1 MCVIPL
7 SRAPVA
13 ASYGDQ
19 QGMSGVLH
27 RLRLRLH
34 YLQDRL
40 TVGQQMAFAMAMIGL
55 VTLTAVALTSAGVSR
70 RGLIAHLKIE
80 MAEKATS
87 LAERLDLD
95 LSERYRDILQ
105 IAEMRPL
112 SRIWQDSPDEV
123 RDVIEQLKRSRP
135 RYVWIGFAGAD
146 GLVLASTG
154 RVLEGTSVLMRDWF
168 RNGLNVPTVGDVEEA
183 ELLVHLLALPSA
195 NDATRFVDISLPV
208 YSPENRILGTIGAH
222 LSVKWAELLNDI
234 APREGAT
241 QVWLIGHDGRVLL
254 GKSPNPQPF
263 SDEVIASMMDQRS
276 GAFVDTSEGHR
287 VLTGFAVTGR
297 KGDYPG
303 LGWIVV
309 TRQNAAVAFADATR
323 LALTILG
330 IGLLA
335 LPVTF
340 LGAYWLARKI
350 ARPLVTL
357 TRAAAQIGRDPDATN
372 LPHQRGSLEVIQLSS
387 SLRAL
392 LRRLGS
398 VEEQIVR
405 TAEQYQQDLEELR
418 QLADTDPLTGLLN
431 RRSFLTVADAAL
443 NGSRTSDGLGILM
456 ADIDHFKSVNDVY
469 GHPAGD
475 AVIRSVAAS
484 IGAALRQHDRVAR
497 FGGEEFVV
505 LLLNVDRAGMMALA
519 ERMRSAIG
527 SSRVLVEGR
536 EIAVTVSF
544 GAALA
549 QPGDRD
555 VDEVIER
562 ADLALYEAKNS
573 GRNCVA
579 VADRKAN
586 PRVA

>member
-1 MCVIPL
+1 MF
-7 SRAPVA
+7 
-13 ASYGDQ
+13 
-19 QGMSGVLH
+19 H

-34 YLQDRL
+34 HLQDRM
-40 TVGQQMAFAMAMIGL
+40 TVGQQMAFAMASIGL

-70 RGLIAHLKIE
+70 RGLIAHLKAE

-87 LAERLDLD
+87 LADRLDLD
-95 LSERYRDILQ
+95 LSERYGDILQ
-105 IAEMRPL
+105 IADMRPL
-112 SRIWQDSPDEV
+112 SRIWEESPDEV
-123 RDVIEQLKRSRP
+123 RAVIEQLKTARP
-135 RYVWIGFAGAD
+135 RYVWIGFANPD
-146 GLVLASTG
+146 GIVLAATG
-154 RVLEGTSVLMRDWF
+154 RVLEGTSVLARDWF
-168 RNGLNVPTVGDVEEA
+168 RNGLNVPSVGDAEEGEQLA
-183 ELLVHLLALPSA
+183 RLLSLPQV
-195 NDATRFVDISLPV
+195 DDTTRFVDVSLPV
-208 YSPENRILGTIGAH
+208 YSPENRLLGTLGAH
-222 LSVKWAELLNDI
+222 LSVKWTKLLSDI
-234 APREGAT
+234 APRNGAT
-241 QVWLIGHDGRVLL
+241 TVWLIGRDGRVLL
-254 GKSPNPQPF
+254 GNSENPKPF
-263 SDEVIASMMDQRS
+263 SDELIASMMDERS
-276 GAFVDTSEGHR
+276 GVFVDKSDGHR

-297 KGDYPG
+297 NGDYPS

-309 TRQNAAVAFADATR
+309 TRQDATMAFADATR
-323 LALTILG
+323 LALIILG

-340 LGAYWLARKI
+340 LGAYWFARKI

-357 TRAAAQIGRDPDATN
+357 TQAAAHIGRDPHTNN
-372 LPHQRGSLEVIQLSS
+372 LPHQRGSLEVLQLSGA
-387 SLRAL
+387 LRAL

-398 VEEQIVR
+398 VEAQIIR
-405 TAEQYQQDLEELR
+405 SAEQYQQDMEELR

-456 ADIDHFKSVNDVY
+456 ADIDHFKLVNDVY

-505 LLLNVDRAGMMALA
+505 LLLNVDRAGVMALA

-527 SSRVLVEGR
+527 SSRVLVEGQ

-549 QPGDRD
+549 QPGDQD

-562 ADLALYEAKNS
+562 ADMALYEAKNA
-573 GRNCVA
+573 GRNRIA
-579 VADRKAN
+579 VADRRPN
-586 PRVA
+586 PRAA

>member
-1 MCVIPL
+1 MF
-7 SRAPVA
+7 
-13 ASYGDQ
+13 
-19 QGMSGVLH
+19 H

-34 YLQDRL
+34 HLQDRM
-40 TVGQQMAFAMAMIGL
+40 TVGQQMAFAMACIGL
-55 VTLTAVALTSAGVSR
+55 VTLAGVALTSAGVSR
-70 RGLIAHLKIE
+70 RGLIAHLKAE
-80 MAEKATS
+80 MAEKAVS
-87 LAERLDLD
+87 LADRLDLD

-112 SRIWQDSPDEV
+112 NRIWQDSPDEV
-123 RDVIEQLKRSRP
+123 RDVIEQLKVSRP
-135 RYVWIGFAGAD
+135 RYVWIGFANPD
-146 GLVLASTG
+146 GIVLASTG
-154 RVLEGTSVLMRDWF
+154 RVLEGTSVLARDWF
-168 RNGLNVPTVGDVEEA
+168 RNGLNVPSVGDTEEG
-183 ELLVHLLALPSA
+183 ELLAHLLALPQV
-195 NDATRFVDISLPV
+195 DTMTRFVDVSLPV
-208 YSPENRILGTIGAH
+208 YSPENRLLGTIGAH
-222 LSVKWAELLNDI
+222 LSVNWARMLTDI
-234 APREGAT
+234 APKEGAT
-241 QVWLIGHDGRVLL
+241 KVWIIGRDGRVLL
-254 GKSPNPQPF
+254 GNSPNPQPF
-263 SDEVIASMMDQRS
+263 SDEVIASMMDERS
-276 GAFVDTSEGHR
+276 GAFVDKSEGHR

-297 KGDYPG
+297 NGDYPG

-309 TRQNAAVAFADATR
+309 TRQDAAVAFADATR

-340 LGAYWLARKI
+340 LGAYWFARKI

-357 TRAAAQIGRDPDATN
+357 TQAAAHIGRDPHATN
-372 LPHQRGSLEVIQLSS
+372 LPHQRGSLEVLQLSGA
-387 SLRAL
+387 LRAL
-392 LRRLGS
+392 LRRLSS
-398 VEEQIVR
+398 VEAQIVR
-405 TAEQYQQDLEELR
+405 TAEQYQQDMEELR

-431 RRSFLTVADAAL
+431 RRSFLSVADAAL
-443 NGSRTSDGLGILM
+443 NGTRTSDGLGILM
-456 ADIDHFKSVNDVY
+456 ADIDHFKRVNDLY

-519 ERMRSAIG
+519 ERMRSSIG
-527 SSRVLVEGR
+527 SNRVTIDGQ

-573 GRNCVA
+573 GRNRIA
-579 VADRKAN
+579 IADRKPN
-586 PRVA
+586 PRAA

>member
-1 MCVIPL
+1 MTI
-7 SRAPVA
+7 
-13 ASYGDQ
+13 
-19 QGMSGVLH
+19 
-27 RLRLRLH
+27 
-34 YLQDRL
+34 
-40 TVGQQMAFAMAMIGL
+40 GQQMAFAMAMIGL
-55 VTLTAVALTSAGVSR
+55 VTLTAVALASAGVSR
-70 RGLIAHLKIE
+70 RGLAAHLKAE
-80 MAEKATS
+80 MAAKASS
-87 LAERLDLD
+87 LAERIDLD
-95 LSERYRDILQ
+95 LSERYGDILQ

-112 SRIWQDSPDEV
+112 NHIWQDSPDEV
-123 RDVIEQLKRSRP
+123 RDVIEQLKVSRP
-135 RYVWIGFAGAD
+135 RYVWIGFADPNGI
-146 GLVLASTG
+146 VLASTG
-154 RVLEGTSVLMRDWF
+154 RVLEGTSVLSRDWF
-168 RNGLNVPTVGDVEEA
+168 RNGLNVPTVGDADEA
-183 ELLVHLLALPSA
+183 GLLAHLLALPQAGS
-195 NDATRFVDISLPV
+195 ATRFVDISLPV

-222 LSVKWAELLNDI
+222 LNLNWSELLNDI
-234 APREGAT
+234 APKEGAT
-241 QVWLIGHDGRVLL
+241 QAWLIGRDGRVLL
-254 GKSPNPQPF
+254 GKSSNPQPF

-276 GAFVDTSEGHR
+276 GAFVDTSDGHR
-287 VLTGFAVTGR
+287 VLTGFSVTGR
-297 KGDYPG
+297 TGDYPG

-309 TRQNAAVAFADATR
+309 TRQDAAVAFADATR
-323 LALTILG
+323 LGLTILG

-340 LGAYWLARKI
+340 LGAYWFARKI
-350 ARPLVTL
+350 SLPLVTL
-357 TRAAAQIGRDPDATN
+357 TQAAAQIGRDPRATN
-372 LPHQRGSLEVIQLSS
+372 LPHQRGSLEVIQLTG

-392 LRRLGS
+392 LRRLGM
-398 VEEQIVR
+398 VEAQIMR
-405 TAEQYQQDLEELR
+405 TAEQYQQDMEELR

-443 NGSRTSDGLGILM
+443 NGTRTSDGLGILM
-456 ADIDHFKSVNDVY
+456 ADIDHFKAVNDVY

-519 ERMRSAIG
+519 ERMRSSIG
-527 SSRVLVEGR
+527 SSRVQVEGR

-562 ADLALYEAKNS
+562 ADLALYSAKNS

-579 VADRKAN
+579 VADRKPN